1 MELQGMKS
9 SRDLAGRD
17 EDEADA
23 AARARPRSRRS
34 GGRAPP
40 RVREAGLLLLGCGG
54 RAAARERAHP
64 RASAKPGS
72 SSSVVAEWMP
82 EGCGAD
88 AGAAEQLQM
97 QACIAGYGKI
107 GRIMGCTLK
116 RL

>member
-1 MELQGMKS
+1 MELQEADIGMQGMKS

-40 RVREAGLLLLGCGG
+40 RVREAGLLLLGRGG
-54 RAAARERAHP
+54 

-72 SSSVVAEWMP
+72 SSSVVAERMP
-82 EGCGAD
+82 EGYGAD
-88 AGAAEQLQM
+88 AGAAERLQM
-97 QACIAGYGKI
+97 A
-107 GRIMGCTLK
+107 
-116 RL
+116 